1 MSNCD
6 EHIKNLREQID
17 SPCNKICADCHHA
30 VTKYASLSYGVFLCE
45 LCGVSHQTLNGN
57 IKRIS
62 TDEENSLIWSDD
74 NVSRLKKFGGNKA
87 INQNLEASLPVYFRR
102 PWPGVE
108 CPIFLREAFIK
119 SKYIHEEFTSDAIA
133 RGAQSQFACSFK
145 SGVLLKK
152 LRDSTTFCERFFE
165 LSVEGNYFRY
175 YIKPSDSQPKQ
186 SLDLERLNF
195 TFIPSKD
202 YGLPPH
208 TALIQFVQD
217 CSTRHMFIRSEDSR
231 TIINWY
237 NAIRLGKY
245 HRLCLGLSGMG
256 VTLSPAELSKRLTR
270 DVDMAGW
277 LSKTGPRKND
287 AWRRRWCM
295 ILNRHF
301 LYTDNPLSP
310 FAKGELFI
318 GSNKEGYSVTNTTP
332 DGWNRHN
339 GYPLTIHTSARP
351 FVFVADKKEEQE
363 KWLEIIQKIMNMPLT
378 LAEHK
383 QAAMVTKKRTN
394 ALDFLK
400 TS

>member
-6 EHIKNLREQID
+6 DYIKDLREQIE
-17 SPCNKICADCHHA
+17 SPCNQICADCNHN
-30 VTKYASLSYGVFLCE
+30 VVKCVSLTFGVFLCE
-45 LCGVSHQTLNGN
+45 LCGASHQALNGN
-57 IKRIS
+57 IKKIS
-62 TDEENSLIWSDD
+62 GDNENSLIWSDD
-74 NVSRLKKFGGNKA
+74 SVSRVKKLGGNKV
-87 INQNLEASLPVYFRR
+87 INQRLEASLPVYFRR
-102 PWPGVE
+102 PWSGTS
-108 CPIFLREAFIK
+108 CPTFFREAFVK
-119 SKYIHEEFTSDAIA
+119 SKYIHEEFTSDAIG
-133 RGAQSQFACSFK
+133 RGAQNQFACSFK

-165 LSVEGNYFRY
+165 LSVEGNYLRY

-202 YGLPPH
+202 FGLPPH

-217 CSTRHMFIRSEDSR
+217 SSTRHMFVRSEDSR

-256 VTLSPAELSKRLTR
+256 VTLSPSELSARLTR
-270 DVDMAGW
+270 DLDMCGW
-277 LSKTGPRKND
+277 LSKTGPRKGD

-295 ILNRHF
+295 ILHRHF
-301 LYTDNPLSP
+301 LYTDNPLSA

-318 GSNKEGYSVTNTTP
+318 GSSKEGYSITSSTP

-339 GYPLTIHTSARP
+339 GHPLTIHTSSRP

-363 KWLEIIQKIMNMPLT
+363 KWIEIIQKIINMPLT

-383 QAAMVTKKRTN
+383 QAALVATKRTH
-394 ALDFLK
+394 ALDFLRNP
-400 TS
+400 

>member
-1 MSNCD
+1 MSYFFKRGV
-6 EHIKNLREQID
+6 HKIKI
-17 SPCNKICADCHHA
+17 
-30 VTKYASLSYGVFLCE
+30 Y
-45 LCGVSHQTLNGN
+45 
-57 IKRIS
+57 
-62 TDEENSLIWSDD
+62 
-74 NVSRLKKFGGNKA
+74 SRR
-87 INQNLEASLPVYFRR
+87 V
-102 PWPGVE
+102 
-108 CPIFLREAFIK
+108 
-119 SKYIHEEFTSDAIA
+119 TSDAIG

-152 LRDSTTFCERFFE
+152 LRDSLHFVSAFLNCP
-165 LSVEGNYFRY
+165 LKAIISVITLNLP
-175 YIKPSDSQPKQ
+175 IHNLKQ

-363 KWLEIIQKIMNMPLT
+363 NG
-378 LAEHK
+378 
-383 QAAMVTKKRTN
+383 
-394 ALDFLK
+394 
-400 TS
+400 